1 MHRRVVRE
9 AIGQFRSDIVMPAAR
24 RPPLAAATACDEDGN
39 VYEADGITNA
49 TALADAVAHARER
62 VRTNAQHWE
71 GLLGA
76 MEWSARRAK
85 SKGATTVYAEI
96 EVEMEEAEEDHSHP
110 VPPTTAGA
118 MAVHAQSQSDEEMAM
133 ARMRPAAA
141 ASRTSMAL
149 LPTALPNDEHAGAE
163 DVSDSA
169 AATQDDVLTAAQARP
184 RRESR
189 GVQRFVASA
198 APPPRIAH
206 AAAKRGATEGV
217 SPSEAADAVFVRR
230 ARLQAAAGAP
240 TWIMFEPPAAADSI
254 TSSSANSG
262 DFQYILGGQYILHN
276 TERLDQINSV
286 LRDWQTGGDGSLVA
300 PPSDETSEQTQRERA
315 AQASRTL
322 AGRAEKRQR
331 ARPQLEE
338 PVIRQPDSHAATRET
353 GIRRAA
359 R

>member
-1 MHRRVVRE
+1 
-9 AIGQFRSDIVMPAAR
+9 
-24 RPPLAAATACDEDGN
+24 
-39 VYEADGITNA
+39 
-49 TALADAVAHARER
+49 
-62 VRTNAQHWE
+62 
-71 GLLGA
+71 
-76 MEWSARRAK
+76 
-85 SKGATTVYAEI
+85 
-96 EVEMEEAEEDHSHP
+96 
-110 VPPTTAGA
+110 
-118 MAVHAQSQSDEEMAM
+118 M
-133 ARMRPAAA
+133 ARMRPAVA

-149 LPTALPNDEHAGAE
+149 LPTALPNDEHE

-169 AATQDDVLTAAQARP
+169 AAAQDDVLTAAQARP

-254 TSSSANSG
+254 TSITSSSANSG

-286 LRDWQTGGDGSLVA
+286 LRDWQAGGDGSLVA
-300 PPSDETSEQTQRERA
+300 PPSDETSEQTKRERA

-322 AGRAEKRQR
+322 AARAEKRQR